1 MLPVTSGNVRD
12 CLGAEVLRPAGL
24 WMALVD
30 GGSPSTC
37 DAAVVQQSFR
47 RRTPRTPTHDPG
59 PSTVALVDGAGR
71 GYRSRCVRE
80 RHPADSKSRRPP
92 SGPACGPG
100 DRPASRRPRD
110 PTWRPATRRARGGR
124 FLATRMPLRR
134 TPSIRSARHRASSS
148 RPVTWSARTCT
159 AASRAGRTRCLP
171 GPPRLRR
178 VHARLNPRRQG
189 PIQTWIGPL
198 SRGDLKQQEE
208 ACVSP
213 HLAGMRSRLER
224 ALPNRRPSEPGRVDG

>member
-30 GGSPSTC
+30 G
-37 DAAVVQQSFR
+37 AVRRPAMQQSFSSPFAVVPSAR
-47 RRTPRTPTHDPG
+47 PRTTPARPRWR
-59 PSTVALVDGAGR
+59 SLMAAGR